1 MDVDGPIRLR
11 SISTVQSIIP
21 TARLEIFGSMYYI
34 GDTANNRRISAYKTT
49 ATKAW
54 MSAVDFLNSGGK

>member
-1 MDVDGPIRLR
+1 MDAEGPIRLR
-11 SISTVQSIIP
+11 SIGAVQALVP